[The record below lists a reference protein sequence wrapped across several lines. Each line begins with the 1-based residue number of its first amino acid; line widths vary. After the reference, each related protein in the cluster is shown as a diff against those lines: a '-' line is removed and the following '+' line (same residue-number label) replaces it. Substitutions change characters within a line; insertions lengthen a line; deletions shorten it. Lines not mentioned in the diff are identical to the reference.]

1 MRFASVFL
9 LGLAAQPSTA
19 RKLFDIPPGAVA
31 KVSIIDSTFRISGA
45 NATTFVTPKLEGFN
59 EMPIMPAWSF
69 LVESSTGTKVV
80 FDLAVPPDAYNS
92 YAPAVVQQLK
102 DFGWDFRAEK
112 HVADILKEGG
122 VDLTEVESIIWSHYH
137 FDHIG
142 DISTFP
148 LTTELVVGP
157 GFSDTY
163 LPAYPT
169 NPNSTLLERYFM

>member
-1 MRFASVFL
+1 
-9 LGLAAQPSTA
+9 
-19 RKLFDIPPGAVA
+19 
-31 KVSIIDSTFRISGA
+31 
-45 NATTFVTPKLEGFN
+45 
-59 EMPIMPAWSF
+59 
-69 LVESSTGTKVV
+69 
-80 FDLAVPPDAYNS
+80 
-92 YAPAVVQQLK
+92 
-102 DFGWDFRAEK
+102 
-112 HVADILKEGG
+112 VADILKEGG